1 MGEAEARLVEGA
13 TRASQP
19 ALLLS
24 QPATARITEVST
36 LSTTGT
42 SIATVTGSCANRHRT
57 RSRFTQR
64 DEFRPRGCPWQRH
77 CLLQSLS
84 ALLLLAIRK
93 PVSRRVSR
101 PVSIS

>member
-1 MGEAEARLVEGA
+1 MSGRRVDLKGRRVSLARVDRE
-13 TRASQP
+13 
-19 ALLLS
+19 
-24 QPATARITEVST
+24 
-36 LSTTGT
+36 
-42 SIATVTGSCANRHRT
+42 
-57 RSRFTQR
+57 
-64 DEFRPRGCPWQRH
+64 CPWQRH